1 MKKKLITISGPTASG
16 KTSLSLKLAEHLNC
30 SIISCD
36 SRQFYKE
43 MSIGTAVPLKN
54 ELKKIDHYCIQH
66 KSIKESYTI
75 GDFKDEAHKILK
87 KLFENNDFVIMTGGS
102 GLYMDSVV
110 SGLDDFPKIDP
121 VIREV
126 LNKNFESKG
135 IIYLQ
140 KKLKELDP
148 KYYSIVDLN
157 NHRRIIRALEV
168 CISEKQPYS
177 NFLNKK
183 NNTSNKFRT
192 VNLSIETNRDD
203 LYKKINSRVDQ
214 MIKDG
219 LVEEV
224 SSLYKYKD
232 LNPLNTVGY
241 KEIFDFIDGKSTL
254 IEAIDK
260 IKQNTRRY
268 AKRQLTWLKKRKLI
282 WVNKNIKIEEL
293 KNIILSSN

>member
-66 KSIKESYTI
+66 KSIKETYKI

-87 KLFENNDFVIMTGGS
+87 KLFKNNDFVIMTGGS

-121 VIREV
+121 VIREG
-126 LNKNFESKG
+126 LNKNFKSNG

-183 NNTSNKFRT
+183 NNTNNKFKT
-192 VNLSIETNRDD
+192 VNLSIETNRVD

-214 MIKDG
+214 MIEYG

-224 SSLYKYKD
+224 NSLYKYKH

>member
-66 KSIKESYTI
+66 KSIKEAYTI

-87 KLFENNDFVIMTGGS
+87 KLFKNNDFVIMTGGS

-121 VIREV
+121 VIREG
-126 LNKNFESKG
+126 LNKNFKSNG

-183 NNTSNKFRT
+183 NNTNNKFKT
-192 VNLSIETNRDD
+192 VNLSIETNRVD

-214 MIKDG
+214 MIKYG

-224 SSLYKYKD
+224 NSLYKYKH

>member
-1 MKKKLITISGPTASG
+1 LKKKLITISGPTASG

-66 KSIKESYTI
+66 KSIKETYTI

-87 KLFENNDFVIMTGGS
+87 KLFKNNDFVIMTGGS

-121 VIREV
+121 VIREG
-126 LNKNFESKG
+126 LNKNFKSNG

-183 NNTSNKFRT
+183 NNTNNKFKT
-192 VNLSIETNRDD
+192 VNLSIETNRVD

-214 MIKDG
+214 MIEYG

-224 SSLYKYKD
+224 NSLYKYKD

-268 AKRQLTWLKKRKLI
+268 AKRQMTWLRKRKLI

>member
-1 MKKKLITISGPTASG
+1 LKKKLITISGPTASG

-75 GDFKDEAHKILK
+75 GDFKDDAHKILK

-121 VIREV
+121 LIRKD
-126 LNKNFESKG
+126 LNKNFKSKG

-183 NNTSNKFRT
+183 NNTSNKFKT

-214 MIKDG
+214 MIEDG

-224 SSLYKYKD
+224 NSLYKYKD

-293 KNIILSSN
+293 KNIILSNN

>member
-36 SRQFYKE
+36 SRQFYRE

-110 SGLDDFPKIDP
+110 SGLDDFPKIDA
-121 VIREV
+121 VIREG
-126 LNKNFESKG
+126 LNKNLKSKG

-214 MIKDG
+214 MIEDG

-224 SSLYKYKD
+224 NSLYKYKD

-293 KNIILSSN
+293 KNIILSSD

>member
-1 MKKKLITISGPTASG
+1 LKKKLITISGPTASG

-36 SRQFYKE
+36 SRQFYRE

-126 LNKNFESKG
+126 LNKNFKSKG

-183 NNTSNKFRT
+183 NNTSNKFKT

-214 MIKDG
+214 MIEDG

-224 SSLYKYKD
+224 NSLYKYKD

>member
-66 KSIKESYTI
+66 KSIKETYTI

-87 KLFENNDFVIMTGGS
+87 KLFKNNDFVIMTGGS

-121 VIREV
+121 VIREG
-126 LNKNFESKG
+126 LNKNFKSNG

-183 NNTSNKFRT
+183 NNTNNKFKT
-192 VNLSIETNRDD
+192 VNLSIETNRVD

-214 MIKDG
+214 MIEYG

-224 SSLYKYKD
+224 NSLYKYKH